1 MDRCSVKKQGD
12 GNRDANI
19 SDTWPCVPTSSHT
32 LSGLTKFGDI
42 FHCNF
47 SVRAPM
53 HVSCKSFKEFCL
65 MCCFHYPLLPWS
77 TYWVFK
83 ILTFSGGSSVDQA
96 NARDALWPGPRCAV
110 GSVGPDVPSLSRW
123 DPLQPWAEEDKIWV
137 CWEGFLRSHLPS
149 FMSFSKGEW
158 RCQWGFKP
166 LKYGF
171 FNEQTST
178 NQQTIT

>member
-47 SVRAPM
+47 SVCAPM

-149 FMSFSKGEW
+149 FMSFGKGEW

-178 NQQTIT
+178 NEQTIT